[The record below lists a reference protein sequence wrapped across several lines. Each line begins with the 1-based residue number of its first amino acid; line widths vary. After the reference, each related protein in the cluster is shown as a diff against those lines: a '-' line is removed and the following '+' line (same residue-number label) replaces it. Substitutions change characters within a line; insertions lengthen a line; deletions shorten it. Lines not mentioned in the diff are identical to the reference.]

1 MINVFNNTLK
11 QQIKKNFLT
20 FKRLSIII
28 SVLFVILLLTLIL
41 LHNKMTKV
49 LFIVLST
56 ILFADYITSIYYTLK
71 TYLYY
76 NRLNKVVNSTMQP
89 YKITGLVKE
98 LDSYEIT
105 VNGLSYKQ
113 YEVKHDITQ
122 VIYVLKGID
131 VSYINDKNVT
141 LYTINNILYSYEV
154 SNE

>member
-28 SVLFVILLLTLIL
+28 SVLFIILLLTLIL
-41 LHNKMTKV
+41 LHNKMTTV

-71 TYLYY
+71 TYFYY
-76 NRLNKVVNSTMQP
+76 NRLNKVVNSTMKP
-89 YKITGLVKE
+89 DKITGLVKE

>member
-1 MINVFNNTLK
+1 MK
-11 QQIKKNFLT
+11 P
-20 FKRLSIII
+20 
-28 SVLFVILLLTLIL
+28 
-41 LHNKMTKV
+41 
-49 LFIVLST
+49 
-56 ILFADYITSIYYTLK
+56 D
-71 TYLYY
+71 
-76 NRLNKVVNSTMQP
+76 
-89 YKITGLVKE
+89 KITGLVKE

>member
-49 LFIVLST
+49 LFVVLST

-89 YKITGLVKE
+89 DKITGLVKE